1 MATSAARRRDQVAG
15 GSLSRMASGCIPT
28 VSPHLSQFEFGTL
41 DCLHP
46 CHKGSRTI
54 MLAQCCYRYQSTPL
68 QLVGTVAPY
77 FFLMWIGK
85 NSLILRSEHRIR
97 PLNQVFCCEVSP
109 NDCTPSPLFEQPF
122 NMYILYIVPNDCT
135 LDAHLS
141 NTTPRGRHALHI
153 VLHVVLHI
161 VLHTQACHCMCGTVQ
176 STVQFRKAL
185 YSSVQH

>member
-1 MATSAARRRDQVAG
+1 MLLSIPEYPFAIGWYS
-15 GSLSRMASGCIPT
+15 GSIL
-28 VSPHLSQFEFGTL
+28 
-41 DCLHP
+41 
-46 CHKGSRTI
+46 
-54 MLAQCCYRYQSTPL
+54 
-68 QLVGTVAPY
+68 
-77 FFLMWIGK
+77 FLMWIGK

-176 STVQFRKAL
+176 STVQFRTAL
-185 YSSVQH
+185 KEARTMARDSLDLEQRAN

>member
-1 MATSAARRRDQVAG
+1 
-15 GSLSRMASGCIPT
+15 MASGCIPT

-122 NMYILYIVPNDCT
+122 QYVHIVYSPK
-135 LDAHLS
+135 
-141 NTTPRGRHALHI
+141 RLHI
-153 VLHVVLHI
+153 GRALEQHNATRSPCSTYRATCRATHRTTHASLPLHVRYR
-161 VLHTQACHCMCGTVQ
+161 TKHCTVPY
-176 STVQFRKAL
+176 STEGSTDNGAG
-185 YSSVQH
+185 